1 MPDLVIADASVLIIF
16 DKIER
21 LDILRDLYQEILTT
35 PEISDEFQKSLPD
48 WIKVKSPGNK
58 KYQKLIENHLDVG
71 EASAI
76 ALAMEDKESLII
88 LDDLRARKYA
98 KRLGIKITGTLG
110 VINKAKETGIIE
122 KIKPVIEKL
131 IEKDFRVSKNIIQN
145 LLERNNE

>member
-35 PEISDEFQKSLPD
+35 PEISGEFQKSLPD
-48 WIKVKSPGNK
+48 WIKVKPPGNK

-122 KIKPVIEKL
+122 KIKPVIENL